1 MTTAVIPMKP
11 LTRAKSRLASVLPE
25 DVRCELVRLMLCD
38 VLAACGASPR
48 IDGMYVVTADT
59 SLRGLVLA
67 NGAELLPETSAAGL
81 NAAVRT
87 AQAAFAP
94 GAMLYIAGDL
104 PLITPGDISAMADY
118 AKTGDHSAIAPS
130 RDHMGTNAMLLSP
143 ANLIRPE
150 FGKNSFERH
159 LEALGG
165 VGSQAH
171 IIERQTLSLDID
183 RPEDLEALIGLSRD
197 NTRYGFLEPYVSARP
212 HGAAALRDQEVRRHA

>member
-1 MTTAVIPMKP
+1 
-11 LTRAKSRLASVLPE
+11 
-25 DVRCELVRLMLCD
+25 MLRD
-38 VLAACGASPR
+38 VLTACGASPC
-48 IDGMYVVTADT
+48 IDAAYVVTADA

-81 NAAVRT
+81 NEAIRT

-94 GAMLYIAGDL
+94 GAMLYFAGDL
-104 PLITPGDISAMADY
+104 PLITPADIAAMADI
-118 AKTGDHSAIAPS
+118 AKTGVRSAIAPS
-130 RDHMGTNAMLLSP
+130 RDHMGTNAILLSP

-159 LEALGG
+159 LEALGDAG
-165 VGSQAH
+165 AQAH
-171 IIERQTLSLDID
+171 IVERQTLGLDID
-183 RPEDLEALIGLSRD
+183 RPEDLEALVDLSRD